1 MVETRHDDGSRRR
14 WRLFYDSSEGQTNTF
29 EVNAADVGEITAQP
43 PQFAELLA
51 HCAANGEV
59 TFTPTPAALEVQ
71 CRTDGG
77 RDDDDVV
84 SELSIQA
91 ADFEQ
96 YVLPDGARGDS
107 RDAIAF
113 QARQPKALVK
123 WCDAADV
130 LAVNFY
136 FGRLPKPVCLM
147 AHAPA
152 GANLRIVASTHVPPR
167 EGDAAGRAG
176 AGAGRR
182 APPPR
187 RAPTRGWRRRACTAS
202 GSIRRTSRRRS
213 PDMCGR
219 VCKKESKPERS
230 LAPES
235 SRHPRKPSGRDRET
249 SPPAARRAPH
259 GLQFKGRL
267 LPFSVRRTS
276 RGTQPRLPR
285 RPETHRDTMGAG
297 SSVDMATAGLDLPDG
312 GPPPPGADAEFDA
325 LVDAE
330 MRKRS
335 SGAEPGIAPPPPRG
349 ADPAF
354 DAMVEAEMVRQRG
367 FAESYA
373 ARNRDLF
380 DRDRAVDDARIR
392 AAVERAS
399 DRRAYD
405 APSEPPPQQ
414 QERKPFAP
422 LGAPPEPFK
431 PTGDPRRDAKLAYAA
446 ALREQMAAPK
456 SSLRRSWGY
465 DALPDDD
472 ALRSPPREKA
482 PRGTT
487 FRAPG
492 PLGGAHALRPE
503 QEPRRSPT
511 RPRSRRRSGS
521 RARTTPGTWSSR
533 CASARRA
540 TGPRGPRPR
549 RRRRG
554 ARPSAASP
562 GAARRRRRRPS
573 RRR

>member
-1 MVETRHDDGSRRR
+1 MRIGTLTRRQGITRHSYRAQAPVSTLHVHNSNTSHFCIETDPQRTKRCRSHFFAFEVGKSQLKAFSGAVSALADVGRELELVVFTQDDGEPAVSLLAKDDGDTVFGTCIFERRFFSRVAVDATLTVATPFAGKLVAKALFRARRAAARSHAGRAADGRSPPAERAGAGVASLIIKHDEPAGAGSDDDAEDDRTAPRIVVETRHDDGSRRR

-59 TFTPTPAALEVQ
+59 TFTPTPAAEVQ

-130 LAVNFY
+130 FAVNFY

-167 EGDAAGRAG
+167 EARAPARAARRRRRPR
-176 AGAGRR
+176 GRR
-182 APPPR
+182 
-187 RAPTRGWRRRACTAS
+187 RAATRTPTRGWRRRACTAS

-219 VCKKESKPERS
+219 VCKKAEATERTRPLNES
-230 LAPES
+230 
-235 SRHPRKPSGRDRET
+235 HPRCHLRGAADARGGR
-249 SPPAARRAPH
+249 AGRA
-259 GLQFKGRL
+259 GRL
-267 LPFSVRRTS
+267 AGFSLKAVSCHLVCRRTS

-285 RPETHRDTMGAG
+285 RTQTHEHTMGAG

-325 LVDAE
+325 LVEAE

-335 SGAEPGIAPPPPRG
+335 SGR
-349 ADPAF
+349 
-354 DAMVEAEMVRQRG
+354 
-367 FAESYA
+367 
-373 ARNRDLF
+373 
-380 DRDRAVDDARIR
+380 
-392 AAVERAS
+392 
-399 DRRAYD
+399 
-405 APSEPPPQQ
+405 
-414 QERKPFAP
+414 
-422 LGAPPEPFK
+422 
-431 PTGDPRRDAKLAYAA
+431 
-446 ALREQMAAPK
+446 
-456 SSLRRSWGY
+456 SL
-465 DALPDDD
+465 
-472 ALRSPPREKA
+472 E
-482 PRGTT
+482 
-487 FRAPG
+487 
-492 PLGGAHALRPE
+492 
-503 QEPRRSPT
+503 
-511 RPRSRRRSGS
+511 
-521 RARTTPGTWSSR
+521 
-533 CASARRA
+533 
-540 TGPRGPRPR
+540 
-549 RRRRG
+549 
-554 ARPSAASP
+554 
-562 GAARRRRRRPS
+562 
-573 RRR
+573 